1 MSASMGLP
9 TQDDSGDSIP
19 LPVQVEALSEAV
31 GLSTSLAENAMS
43 DSDEVVEGE
52 QTDSGG
58 GQTST
63 SMDDSSSSK
72 TGLSNN
78 QEGGEKIANLQQHSM
93 GSFFGPGITKR
104 YEKGNLVASE
114 LSSPQERIVTPTA
127 GLMICACGQGF

>member
-43 DSDEVVEGE
+43 GSDEVVEGE

-63 SMDDSSSSK
+63 SMDDASSSK
-72 TGLSNN
+72 TGLSNS
-78 QEGGEKIANLQQHSM
+78 QEGG
-93 GSFFGPGITKR
+93 KR
-104 YEKGNLVASE
+104 LPIC
-114 LSSPQERIVTPTA
+114 SSIR
-127 GLMICACGQGF
+127 